1 MASPDRTPR
10 PPKLQLPFEQ
20 KKNDA
25 GEWAYDHRIGLC
37 VTLIAYLVLAIAFM
51 VGKIVVGAKPSVQG
65 IIIDTK
71 TLAELEAEK
80 MRLEQEVRARQQAQ
94 EGGDWRDVRN
104 QYSNENALEER
115 SRDDRGSMSSSLK
128 ESAEAVGERMQAN
141 RDAYEQ
147 GLAEERAI
155 RERMGRSG
163 KDDRTQDSRARGRV
177 TVSFSLTDPVRTRR
191 YLEVP
196 AYQCEGGGEVV
207 VGITVN
213 PSGEVVAAKVAP
225 EAMTVCGRLRWK
237 LHVTRF
243 SISMIRR
250 LPDSRER
257 LLTYSFLNR
266 VRCLSAIV
274 RDRHFL

>member
-1 MASPDRTPR
+1 MA
-10 PPKLQLPFEQ
+10 
-20 KKNDA
+20 
-25 GEWAYDHRIGLC
+25 
-37 VTLIAYLVLAIAFM
+37 
-51 VGKIVVGAKPSVQG
+51 GKIVVGAKPSVQG

-163 KDDRTQDSRARGRV
+163 EETGRRTAAPRGG
-177 TVSFSLTDPVRTRR
+177 L
-191 YLEVP
+191 
-196 AYQCEGGGEVV
+196 
-207 VGITVN
+207 
-213 PSGEVVAAKVAP
+213 PSP
-225 EAMTVCGRLRWK
+225 FR
-237 LHVTRF
+237 
-243 SISMIRR
+243 
-250 LPDSRER
+250 
-257 LLTYSFLNR
+257 
-266 VRCLSAIV
+266 
-274 RDRHFL
+274 

>member
-20 KKNDA
+20 KKTDA

-147 GLAEERAI
+147 I
-155 RERMGRSG
+155 
-163 KDDRTQDSRARGRV
+163 K
-177 TVSFSLTDPVRTRR
+177 F
-191 YLEVP
+191 
-196 AYQCEGGGEVV
+196 
-207 VGITVN
+207 
-213 PSGEVVAAKVAP
+213 
-225 EAMTVCGRLRWK
+225 
-237 LHVTRF
+237 
-243 SISMIRR
+243 
-250 LPDSRER
+250 
-257 LLTYSFLNR
+257 
-266 VRCLSAIV
+266 
-274 RDRHFL
+274 

>member
-1 MASPDRTPR
+1 MFIALFARKYRKYYSKIVFLPKLLINRNSVASPDRTPR

-128 ESAEAVGERMQAN
+128 ESAEVVGERMQAN

-147 GLAEERAI
+147 GLAEERADAPLSGGAGLSV
-155 RERMGRSG
+155 RGRRRSG
-163 KDDRTQDSRARGRV
+163 RRYYGQSFGRGRCCK
-177 TVSFSLTDPVRTRR
+177 SGLRR
-191 YLEVP
+191 
-196 AYQCEGGGEVV
+196 
-207 VGITVN
+207 
-213 PSGEVVAAKVAP
+213 
-225 EAMTVCGRLRWK
+225 R
-237 LHVTRF
+237 
-243 SISMIRR
+243 
-250 LPDSRER
+250 
-257 LLTYSFLNR
+257 
-266 VRCLSAIV
+266 
-274 RDRHFL
+274 

>member
-177 TVSFSLTDPVRTRR
+177 TVSTSP
-191 YLEVP
+191 P
-196 AYQCEGGGEVV
+196 
-207 VGITVN
+207 
-213 PSGEVVAAKVAP
+213 PS
-225 EAMTVCGRLRWK
+225 
-237 LHVTRF
+237 H
-243 SISMIRR
+243 
-250 LPDSRER
+250 
-257 LLTYSFLNR
+257 
-266 VRCLSAIV
+266 
-274 RDRHFL
+274 